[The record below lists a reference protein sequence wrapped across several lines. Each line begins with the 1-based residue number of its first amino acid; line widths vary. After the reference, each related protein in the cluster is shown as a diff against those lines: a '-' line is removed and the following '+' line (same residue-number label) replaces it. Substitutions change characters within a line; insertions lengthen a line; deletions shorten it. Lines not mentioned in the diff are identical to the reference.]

1 MPADKPLFLSATDD
15 RTRATGFFKLANLTT
30 TAAPAKVVML
40 DKAFGAVNKARKAD
54 TVVFT
59 LSRFEEYPDVWISD
73 TSFKDMKKVSDLG
86 AQVNSFVWGKSELI
100 EYINADGQKRRA
112 ILTKPEILD
121 PSKKYPLMVYIYEEL
136 TQGLHSFNHPNVST
150 SIVIPRYVS
159 NGYVL
164 LRPDISYTT
173 GYLGE
178 AAEEARHSGGEHH
191 RGPGLHRPE
200 ADRSSTHGA
209 ATRSRT

>member
-1 MPADKPLFLSATDD
+1 MCGIAGWTADDRSVLLYDQFDIWEVKPDGSGSRNVTGGEGRKQQIVFRYRSFDPEERTVPADKPLFLSATDD

-100 EYINADGQKRRA
+100 EYQRRRPEA
-112 ILTKPEILD
+112 STILTKPEAPIRAR
-121 PSKKYPLMVYIYEEL
+121 
-136 TQGLHSFNHPNVST
+136 
-150 SIVIPRYVS
+150 SIR
-159 NGYVL
+159 
-164 LRPDISYTT
+164 
-173 GYLGE
+173 
-178 AAEEARHSGGEHH
+178 
-191 RGPGLHRPE
+191 
-200 ADRSSTHGA
+200 
-209 ATRSRT
+209 